1 MPRFYLYKDI
11 NMYKERTQYIDNK
24 GLIKFDNDWKFAI
37 GPIIGAEKP
46 NFDHSSWQEID
57 LPHDF
62 SIDQAYSKAGEAQS
76 AYKLGGIGWYR
87 KFFRIEDIKNTFIY
101 FDGIYSDA
109 YIYINGEFI
118 GEHHYG
124 YAPFII
130 DISSYLYEDRENLLA
145 IRVENHI
152 PNSRWYSGSG
162 IYRSVY
168 ILNYDEVF
176 VEPFTFKVDNSDLR
190 LDKVNLSYSFKL
202 RNTTNRQ
209 MKLKTIVRVKDKT
222 TKDLIG
228 LDEKNIVI
236 EENLDIKETF
246 PIAYPKLWDVDDP
259 SLYEINL
266 QILTSDKCLYEKTID
281 YGFSY
286 IDKDPDLGFFLNG
299 NPTKLKAVCLHHDHG
314 ALGACD
320 YEEAIYRKLWQ
331 LKKMG
336 ANAIRITHNSGSRK
350 LIDLCNKMGLMVI
363 EEIFDGWILPKNNDY
378 NDYSLYFDKKISNAS
393 LYMSEKNMTW
403 AEYDLR
409 MTIHRDYNDPSVIMY
424 SLANEVLGGTSWIGA
439 KNYPEIGN
447 MLIKTLREIDQKRLI
462 TIGDNVLRDW
472 DNPIFVA
479 IEDNITAN
487 NGLVGINYGEDE
499 RLDQMHEDH
508 KDWCLWVSE
517 SSSAINSR
525 SVYDITENN
534 ETKGFELTSYD
545 ESKVGWGSLSSESWY
560 RVIGRDFVIGEA
572 IWTGFDYLGEP
583 TPWNGMI
590 RGDIFGWPAPKS
602 SYFGIIDTAGIPKD
616 RYYFYMSKWS
626 KENVLHI
633 LPSWNKDQVK
643 IIDGKV
649 RVDVYSNAKKIELFF
664 KNKNG
669 KEESLGVKTFD
680 KHTTKAGHSYQTVS
694 GEKGHKSLYM
704 TRYLPYEE
712 GTIFAK
718 AYDEDDKI
726 IGDTI
731 GRSVVSSTRKPY
743 KLKVELDNKSNDKQ
757 GLNYFVISILDKDN
771 NLISN
776 ADNEIKVDLSDPDT
790 SLRLDNG
797 CPYDM
802 TSFLTNKKKA
812 YGGKLLAITK
822 SNNMNKL
829 SIRVSADRL
838 VGDEIEIDLS
848 KNSYKA
854 TYDYQKYFNITSKND
869 LRLKDTIYSYK
880 DDKNIKVDWDKE
892 ISSSDG
898 LIINGIL
905 ENKDIITVYVNYI
918 DDIIDILNIN
928 TAIFPN
934 EIPQLPKQ
942 VPLIRKDGKVIA
954 CGLEVTWDKITEDE
968 IEKEGYL
975 SKNYYLKW
983 KDKTLVGKSNIR
995 IRKED
1000 YFPDTYIENFTMEK
1014 EVSDD
1019 FIYYAFDSQQTI
1031 GEIEFIGGFEG
1042 AIYVSEYGSEDKW
1055 EEVRDYE
1062 IEKRDNSIVY
1072 KFDHLLATYVKILGD
1087 NLEDEK
1093 IKILS
1098 LKYISEISPSLEIDE
1113 IIINGDTRI
1122 SSTDLKFDGKIE
1134 SLDLV
1139 TKDNISYNFIK
1150 ESGTLILVSED
1161 NKNIRSLTIKS

>member
-1 MPRFYLYKDI
+1 MH
-11 NMYKERTQYIDNK
+11 MYKETTQYIDNK
-24 GLIKFDNDWKFAI
+24 GLIKFDDNWKFSF
-37 GPIIGAEKP
+37 GPIIGAENP
-46 NFDHSSWQEID
+46 NFDHSSWQDID

-87 KFFRIEDIKNTFIY
+87 KFFRIKDIKNTFLY

-109 YIYINGEFI
+109 YIYINGKFI

-124 YAPFII
+124 YTPFII

-145 IRVENHI
+145 IRVESHI

-168 ILNYDEVF
+168 VLNYDNIY
-176 VEPFTFKVDNSDLR
+176 VEPFTFKVDNSNLR
-190 LDKVNLSYSFKL
+190 YDKLDLSYRYRL
-202 RNTTNRQ
+202 RNTETREI
-209 MKLKTIVRVKDKT
+209 KLKARITVTNKKDENV
-222 TKDLIG
+222 IG
-228 LDEKNIVI
+228 FDEKII
-236 EENLDIKETF
+236 LIKENSSLDINESF

-259 SLYEINL
+259 NLYEIKL
-266 QILTSDKCLYEKTID
+266 KIISGKSILYEKTID

-286 IDKDPDLGFFLNG
+286 FDKNPDLGFFLNG
-299 NPTKLKAVCLHHDHG
+299 KATKLKAVCMHHDQG

-320 YEEAIYRKLWQ
+320 YKESLYRQLSL

-336 ANAIRITHNSGSRK
+336 ANAIRITHNPGSRN
-350 LIDLCNKMGLMVI
+350 LIDLCNKMGFLVI
-363 EEIFDGWILPKNNDY
+363 EEIFDGWVLPKNNDY
-378 NDYSLYFDKKISNAS
+378 NDYSLYFDKKILSDS
-393 LYMSEKNMTW
+393 LYMADKNMTW
-403 AEYDLR
+403 AEYDLK
-409 MTIHRDYNDPSVIMY
+409 MTIHRDYNDPSIFMY

-439 KNYPEIGN
+439 SDYPQIGDF
-447 MLIKTLREIDQKRLI
+447 LIKSLREIDQKRLI

-472 DNPIFVA
+472 DNPIFVD
-479 IEDNITAN
+479 IEDNITEN

-545 ESKVGWGSLSSESWY
+545 ESKVGWGSLSSEAWY
-560 RVIGRDFVIGEA
+560 RVISRDFVIGEA

-616 RYYFYMSKWS
+616 RYYFYMSQWS
-626 KENVLHI
+626 KENVLHV

-664 KNKNG
+664 KNENSESK
-669 KEESLGVKTFD
+669 SLGVKTFD

-704 TRYLPYEE
+704 TWYVPYEE

-718 AYDEDDKI
+718 AYDENGKI
-726 IGDTI
+726 IEDTI
-731 GRSVVSSTRKPY
+731 GRSVVSTTKKPY

-757 GLNYFVISILDKDN
+757 GLNYFVISILDKNN

-822 SNNMNKL
+822 ASNLNKL
-829 SIRVSADRL
+829 SIKVSADGL
-838 VGDEIEIDLS
+838 VGDYIEIDLS

-854 TYDYQKYFNITSKND
+854 TYDYQKYYNITSKND

-880 DDKNIKVDWDKE
+880 DDKNIKVVWDKE
-892 ISSSDG
+892 INSADG
-898 LIINGIL
+898 LIINGTL
-905 ENKDIITVYVNYI
+905 ENNDIITVYVNYI

-934 EIPQLPKQ
+934 EMPKLPKQ
-942 VPLIRKDGKVIA
+942 VPLIRKDGKIIA
-954 CGLEVTWDKITEDE
+954 CGLEVTWDGLREDE

-983 KDKTLVGKSNIR
+983 EDKTFIGNSNIR

-1000 YFPDTYIENFTMEK
+1000 YYPDTYIENFTMEK
-1014 EVSDD
+1014 KVGDD
-1019 FIYYAFDSQQTI
+1019 FIYYAYDNQQTI
-1031 GEIEFIGGFEG
+1031 GHIEFIGGNKDCYQ
-1042 AIYVSEYGSEDKW
+1042 IYVSEYGTGDKW
-1055 EEVRDYE
+1055 ERVKDYE
-1062 IEKRDNSIVY
+1062 IEKRDSSIIY
-1072 KFDHLLATYVKILGD
+1072 KFNHLLATYVKIVGK

-1098 LKYISEISPSLEIDE
+1098 LKYISEISPSLDIEK
-1113 IIINGDTRI
+1113 IIINGKDYLYADDI
-1122 SSTDLKFDGKIE
+1122 KFDGQIKSIDV
-1134 SLDLV
+1134 LA
-1139 TKDNISYNFIK
+1139 KDNISYNYIK
-1150 ESGTLILVSED
+1150 ESGKLILVSED
-1161 NKNIRSLTIKS
+1161 NKNIRSLTIKY

>member
-1 MPRFYLYKDI
+1 
-11 NMYKERTQYIDNK
+11 MYKETTQYIDNK
-24 GLIKFDNDWKFAI
+24 GLIKFDDNWKFSF

-46 NFDHSSWQEID
+46 NFDHSSWQDIN

-62 SIDQAYSKAGEAQS
+62 SIDQAYSKAGQAQS

-87 KFFRIEDIKNTFIY
+87 KFFRIDDIKNTFIY

-109 YIYINGEFI
+109 YIYINGKFI

-124 YAPFII
+124 YTPFII
-130 DISSYLYEDRENLLA
+130 DISPYLYEDRENLLA
-145 IRVENHI
+145 IRVESHI

-168 ILNYDEVF
+168 VLNFDDVY
-176 VEPFTFKVDNSDLR
+176 VEPFTFKVDNSNLR
-190 LDKVNLSYSFKL
+190 YDKVDLSYRYRL
-202 RNTTNRQ
+202 RNTETREIELKARITVTN
-209 MKLKTIVRVKDKT
+209 KKDEDVIGFDEKTI
-222 TKDLIG
+222 LIKENSS
-228 LDEKNIVI
+228 LDI
-236 EENLDIKETF
+236 EESFNID
-246 PIAYPKLWDVDDP
+246 YPKLWDVDDP
-259 SLYEINL
+259 NLYEIELKIISGKN
-266 QILTSDKCLYEKTID
+266 TLYEKTID

-286 IDKDPDLGFFLNG
+286 FDKDPDLGFFLNG
-299 NPTKLKAVCLHHDHG
+299 EATKLKAVCMHHDQG

-320 YEEAIYRKLWQ
+320 YKESVYRQLSL

-336 ANAIRITHNSGSRK
+336 ANAIRITHNPGSRN
-350 LIDLCNKMGLMVI
+350 LIDLCNKMGFLVV
-363 EEIFDGWILPKNNDY
+363 EEIFDGWVLPKNNDY
-378 NDYSLYFDKKISNAS
+378 NDYSLYFDKKILSDS
-393 LYMSEKNMTW
+393 LYMADKNMTW
-403 AEYDLR
+403 AEYDLK
-409 MTIHRDYNDPSVIMY
+409 MTIHRDYNDPSIFMY

-439 KNYPEIGN
+439 SDYPQIGDF
-447 MLIKTLREIDQKRLI
+447 LIKSLREIDQKRLI

-472 DNPIFVA
+472 DNPIFVE

-545 ESKVGWGSLSSESWY
+545 ESKVGWGSLSSEAWN
-560 RVIGRDFVIGEA
+560 RVISRDFVIGEA

-616 RYYFYMSKWS
+616 RYYFYMSQWS

-664 KNKNG
+664 TNIKG
-669 KEESLGVKTFD
+669 EEKSLGIKTFE

-704 TRYLPYEE
+704 TWYVPYEE

-718 AYDEDDKI
+718 AYDKNGKI
-726 IGDTI
+726 IEDTI
-731 GRSVVSSTRKPY
+731 GRSSVSTTKKPY
-743 KLKVELDNKSNDKQ
+743 KLKVELDNKTKYKQ

-822 SNNMNKL
+822 ASKANMDKL
-829 SIRVSADRL
+829 SIKVSAEGL
-838 VGDEIEIDLS
+838 VGDEIEIDLP
-848 KNSYKA
+848 KNPANSA
-854 TYDYQKYFNITSKND
+854 YDYQKYYNIRNQD
-869 LRLKDTIYSYK
+869 ELELEDTIYSYK
-880 DDKNIKVDWDKE
+880 DAKDIKVAWDRE
-892 ISSSDG
+892 ISSDDG
-898 LIINGIL
+898 LIVNGRL
-905 ENKDIITVYVNYI
+905 ENNDPITVYVNYI

-983 KDKTLVGKSNIR
+983 EDKTFVGNSNIR

-1014 EVSDD
+1014 EVGDG

-1031 GEIEFIGGFEG
+1031 GEIEFVGGFEG

-1062 IEKRDNSIVY
+1062 IEKRDDSIVY
-1072 KFDHLLATYVKILGD
+1072 KFDHLLAAYVKILGD
-1087 NLEDEK
+1087 NLVDDK

-1113 IIINGDTRI
+1113 IIINGKACLYEDDI
-1122 SSTDLKFDGKIE
+1122 KFDGEIKSI
-1134 SLDLV
+1134 DLV
-1139 TKDNISYNFIK
+1139 AEDNISYNFIK
-1150 ESGTLILVSED
+1150 ESGKLILVSED
-1161 NKNIRSLTIKS
+1161 NKNIRSLTIKFL

>member
-1 MPRFYLYKDI
+1 
-11 NMYKERTQYIDNK
+11 MYKERTQYIDNK
-24 GLIKFDNDWKFAI
+24 GLIKFDDDWKFAI

-46 NFDHSSWQEID
+46 NFDHSSWQGID

-62 SIDQAYSKAGEAQS
+62 SINQSYSKAGEAQS

-109 YIYINGEFI
+109 YIYINGVFI
-118 GEHHYG
+118 GDHHYG
-124 YAPFII
+124 YTPFII

-168 ILNYDEVF
+168 ILNYDDVF
-176 VEPFTFKVDNSDLR
+176 VEPFTFKVNNSDLR
-190 LDKVNLSYSFKL
+190 QDKVNLSYSFKL
-202 RNTTNRQ
+202 KNTTNRQ
-209 MKLKTIVRVKDKT
+209 MKLKTIVSIKDKIS
-222 TKDLIG
+222 KDILA

-236 EENLDIKETF
+236 DKSLDIKETF
-246 PIAYPKLWDVDDP
+246 PISYPKLWDVDDP
-259 SLYEINL
+259 NLYEINL
-266 QILTSDKCLYEKTID
+266 QLLASDKCLYEKTID

-299 NPTKLKAVCLHHDHG
+299 NPTKLKAICLHHDHG

-320 YEEAIYRKLWQ
+320 YEEAIFRQLSL

-336 ANAIRITHNSGSRK
+336 ANAIRITHNPGSRK
-350 LIDLCNKMGLMVI
+350 IIDFCNKMGLMVI
-363 EEIFDGWILPKNNDY
+363 EEIFDGWLLPKNNNY
-378 NDYSLYFDKKISNAS
+378 NDYSLYFDKEISSDS
-393 LYMSEKNMTW
+393 LYLSHKNMTW
-403 AEYDLR
+403 AQYDLR

-560 RVIGRDFVIGEA
+560 RTIIRDFVIGEA

-590 RGDIFGWPAPKS
+590 RGNIFGWPAPKS

-616 RYYFYMSKWS
+616 RYYFYMSQWS
-626 KENVLHI
+626 KENVLH
-633 LPSWNKDQVK
+633 LVSSWNKDQVK

-649 RVDVYSNAKKIELFF
+649 RIDIYSNAKKVELFL
-664 KNKNG
+664 KNEDGEIK
-669 KEESLGVKTFD
+669 SLGGKTFE
-680 KHTTKAGHSYQTVS
+680 KHMTKAGHTYQRVAGES
-694 GEKGHKSLYM
+694 GHRSLYM
-704 TRYLPYEE
+704 TWLIPYEE
-712 GTIFAK
+712 GTVFAK
-718 AYDEDDKI
+718 AYDEDGNI
-726 IGDTI
+726 IENTI
-731 GRSVVSSTRKPY
+731 GRSYLTTTKKPY
-743 KLKVELDNKSNDKQ
+743 KLKIDLDNKTIEKQ
-757 GLNYFVISILDKDN
+757 YLNYFMISVLDQDG
-771 NLISN
+771 NLITD
-776 ADNEIKVDLSDPDT
+776 ADNEIKVKLSDPEAI
-790 SLRLDNG
+790 LRLDNG

-802 TSFLTNKKKA
+802 TSFFTNKKKA

-822 SNNMNKL
+822 ASKASPDKL
-829 SIRVSADRL
+829 SVKVSAEGL
-838 VGDEIEIDLS
+838 VGDEIEIDLQ
-848 KNSYKA
+848 KKSYKT
-854 TYDYQKYFNITSKND
+854 TYNYQKYYNISCKD
-869 LRLKDTIYSYK
+869 ELELKDTIYSYK
-880 DDKNIKVDWDKE
+880 DAKNIKVAWDRE
-892 ISSSDG
+892 ISTADG
-898 LIINGIL
+898 LIVNGTL
-905 ENKDIITVYVNYI
+905 ENNDPITVYVNYI
-918 DDIIDILNIN
+918 DDIIGILNIN

-934 EIPQLPKQ
+934 ELPKLSKQ
-942 VPLIRKDGKVIA
+942 VPLISKDGKVIA

-1014 EVSDD
+1014 EVGDG

-1042 AIYVSEYGSEDKW
+1042 AIYVSEYGTEDKW

-1098 LKYISEISPSLEIDE
+1098 LKYISVISPSLEIDK
-1113 IIINGDTRI
+1113 IIINGKACLYEDDI
-1122 SSTDLKFDGKIE
+1122 KFDGEIK

-1139 TKDNISYNFIK
+1139 AKDNISYNFIK

-1161 NKNIRSLTIKS
+1161 NKNIRSLTIKSL

>member
-1 MPRFYLYKDI
+1 
-11 NMYKERTQYIDNK
+11 MYKETTQYIDNK
-24 GLIKFDNDWKFAI
+24 GLIKLDDNWKFSF

-46 NFDHSSWQEID
+46 NFDHSSWQDID

-62 SIDQAYSKAGEAQS
+62 SIDQVYSKAGEAQS

-87 KFFRIEDIKNTFIY
+87 KFFRIDDIKNTFVY

-109 YIYINGEFI
+109 YIYINGKFI

-124 YAPFII
+124 YSPFII
-130 DISSYLYEDRENLLA
+130 DISPYLYEDRENLLA
-145 IRVENHI
+145 IRVESHI

-162 IYRSVY
+162 IYRSLY
-168 ILNYDEVF
+168 LLNYDSVF
-176 VEPFTFKVDNSDLR
+176 VEPFSFKVDYSDLR
-190 LDKVNLSYSFKL
+190 KENVNLTYRYKL
-202 RNTTNRQ
+202 RNTTDREINIKT
-209 MKLKTIVRVKDKT
+209 KLMVKDKIS
-222 TKDLIG
+222 KDIIG
-228 LDEKNIVI
+228 FDERNISINENAILYINESLAI
-236 EENLDIKETF
+236 E
-246 PIAYPKLWDVDDP
+246 YPKLWDVDDP
-259 SLYEINL
+259 NLYEIELKIISGKN
-266 QILTSDKCLYEKTID
+266 TLYEKTIN

-286 IDKDPDLGFFLNG
+286 FDKDPKLGFFLNG
-299 NPTKLKAVCLHHDHG
+299 KATKLKAVCMHHDQG

-320 YEEAIYRKLWQ
+320 YKESVYRQLSL

-336 ANAIRITHNSGSRK
+336 ANAIRITHNPGSRN
-350 LIDLCNKMGLMVI
+350 LIDLCNKMGFLLI

-378 NDYSLYFDKKISNAS
+378 NDYSLYFDKKILSDS
-393 LYMSEKNMTW
+393 LYMADKNMTW
-403 AEYDLR
+403 AEYDLK
-409 MTIHRDYNDPSVIMY
+409 MTIHRDYNDPSIFMY

-439 KNYPEIGN
+439 SDYPQIGDF
-447 MLIKTLREIDQKRLI
+447 LIKSLREIDQKRLI

-472 DNPIFVA
+472 DNPIFVE

-487 NGLVGINYGEDE
+487 NGLVGINYGEDD

-508 KDWCLWVSE
+508 KDWRLWVSE

-545 ESKVGWGSLSSESWY
+545 ESKVGWGSLSSEAWY
-560 RVIGRDFVIGEA
+560 RVISRDFVIGEA

-602 SYFGIIDTAGIPKD
+602 SYFGIIDIAGIPKD
-616 RYYFYMSKWS
+616 RYYFYMSQWS
-626 KENVLHI
+626 KKNVLHI

-664 KNKNG
+664 KNENG
-669 KEESLGVKTFD
+669 ESKSLGIKTFK
-680 KHTTKAGHSYQTVS
+680 KHTTKAGHSYQTVV
-694 GEKGHKSLYM
+694 GERGHKSLYM
-704 TRYLPYEE
+704 TWYVPYEE

-718 AYDEDDKI
+718 AYDKNDKI
-726 IGDTI
+726 IEDTI
-731 GRSVVSSTRKPY
+731 GRSVVSTTKKPY

-822 SNNMNKL
+822 ASKANVDKL
-829 SIRVSADRL
+829 SIKVSADGL
-838 VGDEIEIDLS
+838 VGDEIEIDFS

-854 TYDYQKYFNITSKND
+854 TYDYQKHFNITSKND

-892 ISSSDG
+892 INSTDG
-898 LIINGIL
+898 LIINGTL
-905 ENKDIITVYVNYI
+905 ENNDIITVYVNYI

-934 EIPQLPKQ
+934 EMPKLPKQ
-942 VPLIRKDGKVIA
+942 VPLIRKDGKIIA
-954 CGLEVTWDKITEDE
+954 CGLETTWDGLREDE

-975 SKNYYLKW
+975 SKNYYIKW
-983 KDKTLVGKSNIR
+983 EDKTFVGNSNIR

-1000 YFPDTYIENFTMEK
+1000 YYPDTYIENFTMEK
-1014 EVSDD
+1014 KVGDD
-1019 FIYYAFDSQQTI
+1019 FIYYAYDNQQTI
-1031 GEIEFIGGFEG
+1031 GHIEFMGGNKDCYQ
-1042 AIYVSEYGSEDKW
+1042 IYVSEYGTDDKW
-1055 EEVRDYE
+1055 EKVKDYDT
-1062 IEKRDNSIVY
+1062 EKRASSIVY
-1072 KFDHLLATYVKILGD
+1072 KFDHLLATYVKIVGE

-1098 LKYISEISPSLEIDE
+1098 LKYISEISPCLDIEK
-1113 IIINGDTRI
+1113 IIINGKDCLYADDI
-1122 SSTDLKFDGKIE
+1122 KFDGQIK
-1134 SLDLV
+1134 SLDVLA
-1139 TKDNISYNFIK
+1139 KDNISYNYIK
-1150 ESGTLILVSED
+1150 ESGKLVLVSED
-1161 NKNIRSLTIKS
+1161 NKNIKTLSIGNN